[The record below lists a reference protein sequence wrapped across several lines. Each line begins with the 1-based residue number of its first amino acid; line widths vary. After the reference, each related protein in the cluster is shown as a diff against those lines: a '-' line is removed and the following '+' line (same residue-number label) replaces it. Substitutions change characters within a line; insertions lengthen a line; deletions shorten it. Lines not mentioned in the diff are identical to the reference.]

1 MLPGPLRISRML
13 TLYILTG
20 AFLSSRA
27 FIEDKLVDNLIWSL
41 MERKEVDALL
51 KKEGSFSRDII
62 SVIFLD
68 SCSKDSYS
76 YGVRRR
82 ISYFYYFFFDLLCM
96 YILVLFLMLMKIMW
110 FIVDFLGFEAIS
122 LVFVNARQVF
132 VHQIL
137 YIVQIAWKILL
148 LQDPDSDLQIDNI
161 GKELTTTLQWP

>member
-1 MLPGPLRISRML
+1 
-13 TLYILTG
+13 
-20 AFLSSRA
+20 
-27 FIEDKLVDNLIWSL
+27 
-41 MERKEVDALL
+41 VDALL
-51 KKEGSFSRDII
+51 KKEGSF
-62 SVIFLD
+62 
-68 SCSKDSYS
+68 SYS

-137 YIVQIAWKILL
+137 YIVQIA
-148 LQDPDSDLQIDNI
+148 
-161 GKELTTTLQWP
+161 

>member
-1 MLPGPLRISRML
+1 
-13 TLYILTG
+13 
-20 AFLSSRA
+20 
-27 FIEDKLVDNLIWSL
+27 
-41 MERKEVDALL
+41 
-51 KKEGSFSRDII
+51 
-62 SVIFLD
+62 
-68 SCSKDSYS
+68 
-76 YGVRRR
+76 
-82 ISYFYYFFFDLLCM
+82 
-96 YILVLFLMLMKIMW
+96 MLMKIMW